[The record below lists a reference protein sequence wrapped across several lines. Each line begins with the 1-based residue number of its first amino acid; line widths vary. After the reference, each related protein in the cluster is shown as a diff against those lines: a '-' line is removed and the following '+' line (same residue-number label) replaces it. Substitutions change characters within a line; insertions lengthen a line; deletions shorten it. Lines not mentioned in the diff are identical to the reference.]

1 MVWIVQIAKE
11 YLVSLVIASVTLLLP
26 IGIVEWRHL
35 LIDTISDTS
44 CYFVWGGFSVRYNR
58 FGFYDSTGFG
68 PINYEASVALAIIW
82 LTIAAVLIAG
92 NLALSR
98 QMLSVRTNFF
108 IAFLCLLAQIVVPI
122 AVFTMALSLNFA
134 MTFAAPLPVSSIL
147 QIACYLAMRF
157 FSKGQSSSAQP
168 IPDVDITIE
177 RL

>member
-1 MVWIVQIAKE
+1 MSIA
-11 YLVSLVIASVTLLLP
+11 IASATLLLP
-26 IGIVEWRHL
+26 IGLVEWHHL
-35 LIDTISDTS
+35 LIDTIGDTS
-44 CYFVWGGFSVRYNR
+44 YYFVWGGYSVRYNR

-82 LTIAAVLIAG
+82 VTIAAVLIVS

-122 AVFTMALSLNFA
+122 AVFTMALSANFA
-134 MTFAAPLPVSSIL
+134 MTFTAPLPVPSFL
-147 QIACYLAMRF
+147 QIICYLATRF
-157 FSKGQSSSAQP
+157 FSKGQNP
-168 IPDVDITIE
+168 IARPISDAGPTIE

>member
-1 MVWIVQIAKE
+1 MSIA
-11 YLVSLVIASVTLLLP
+11 IASVTLLLP
-26 IGIVEWRHL
+26 IGIVEWHHL

-44 CYFVWGGFSVRYNR
+44 YYFVWGGYSIRYNR

-82 LTIAAVLIAG
+82 VTIAAILIAS

-98 QMLSVRTNFF
+98 QMLSVRTHFI
-108 IAFLCLLAQIVVPI
+108 IAFLCLLAQSVVPI
-122 AVFTMALSLNFA
+122 AVFMIALSPNFA
-134 MTFAAPLPVSSIL
+134 LTFTAPLPVPSIL
-147 QIACYLAMRF
+147 QILCYSAMRF

-168 IPDVDITIE
+168 LPDAGTTITIE

>member
-1 MVWIVQIAKE
+1 MRIAKE
-11 YLVSLVIASVTLLLP
+11 YIVSIAIASTTLLLP
-26 IGIVEWRHL
+26 IGLVEWHHL
-35 LIDTISDTS
+35 FIDTIWDTS
-44 CYFVWGGFSVRYNR
+44 YYFVWGGYSVGYNR

-82 LTIAAVLIAG
+82 VTIAAVLIAS

-98 QMLSVRTNFF
+98 QMLSVRTHLI

-122 AVFTMALSLNFA
+122 AVFMTALSLNFA
-134 MTFAAPLPVSSIL
+134 MTFTAPLPVPSIM
-147 QIACYLAMRF
+147 QILCYSAMRF

-168 IPDVDITIE
+168 LPDVSITIE